1 MDPLQQQLC
10 RTTGRIAYYTA
21 GILRDLMPY
30 ARFEAKRRVLF
41 QHLAGRPDDAADLF
55 ARVRAYNQMASG
67 SGTAGMHPVR
77 SIPRKRSYYY
87 FDLKIDA
94 KHFGPHRQLRH
105 RFGDVTKVPPE
116 PTIVKSRPIRA
127 DNANAVVMK
136 LDRLRHYDL
145 PMDQRRFEDK
155 RPCAVWRGAENNPA
169 RKRLAER
176 YATRPD
182 HDIGYSDS
190 RYANLNKRFLS
201 VRDQLAYRYV
211 ISVEGNDVATNLK
224 WIMASQSICLM
235 PKPKFETWFLEGQL
249 EPGVHYVELRDDFAD
264 LDDKIA
270 DCEANPDL
278 VRSVISHANRHVDQF
293 RDENSERL
301 ASLLVLQKYFECT
314 GQIDPEPFS
323 PLLYGD
329 SVGGR

>member
-136 LDRLRHYDL
+136 LDRLRALRSADG
-145 PMDQRRFEDK
+145 PA
-155 RPCAVWRGAENNPA
+155 AVRGQAA
-169 RKRLAER
+169 LCRLAR
-176 YATRPD
+176 RGKQPGPQAP
-182 HDIGYSDS
+182 GG
-190 RYANLNKRFLS
+190 A
-201 VRDQLAYRYV
+201 
-211 ISVEGNDVATNLK
+211 
-224 WIMASQSICLM
+224 IC
-235 PKPKFETWFLEGQL
+235 
-249 EPGVHYVELRDDFAD
+249 
-264 LDDKIA
+264 
-270 DCEANPDL
+270 
-278 VRSVISHANRHVDQF
+278 
-293 RDENSERL
+293 
-301 ASLLVLQKYFECT
+301 
-314 GQIDPEPFS
+314 DPS
-323 PLLYGD
+323 
-329 SVGGR
+329 

>member
-1 MDPLQQQLC
+1 
-10 RTTGRIAYYTA
+10 
-21 GILRDLMPY
+21 
-30 ARFEAKRRVLF
+30 
-41 QHLAGRPDDAADLF
+41 
-55 ARVRAYNQMASG
+55 
-67 SGTAGMHPVR
+67 
-77 SIPRKRSYYY
+77 
-87 FDLKIDA
+87 
-94 KHFGPHRQLRH
+94 
-105 RFGDVTKVPPE
+105 
-116 PTIVKSRPIRA
+116 
-127 DNANAVVMK
+127 
-136 LDRLRHYDL
+136 
-145 PMDQRRFEDK
+145 MDQRRFEDK
-155 RPCAVWRGAENNPA
+155 RPCAAWRGAENNPA

-278 VRSVISHANRHVDQF
+278 VRSIISHANRHVDQF
-293 RDENSERL
+293 RDENRERL
-301 ASLLVLQKYFECT
+301 ASLLILQKYFECT